1 MNRSTAAFL
10 IASLFHI
17 LLILIFILLAR
28 NIHFIDNK
36 KPKENRIKISLK
48 ELPKTLKS
56 KDAGVKKKPVK
67 QPEIAPPMIKGS
79 QLKKLVNKTYKRY
92 VPKKTVQ
99 EPHKITINRPL
110 KPLKKSE
117 IIKPKTEPITPQK
130 PFIEVQKAADRN
142 ETIVKK
148 EIDQKHSKLYSFLS
162 KEDPNEN
169 KKAKDTKQIQRS
181 SEINQDIKE
190 LYGSEFGELSAGEQK
205 YILDNT
211 DNMRR
216 ITQQVL
222 NRVGRVNVPNDLR
235 VNKTNIIE
243 FYLHP
248 NGDMSDFR
256 FIKKSGFYILD
267 DTTKETIEYAYSKYP
282 RPAQK
287 TLIRYK
293 VGYYLRG
300 Y

>member
-10 IASLFHI
+10 IASLFHL

-28 NIHFIDNK
+28 NIHIISHEK
-36 KPKENRIKISLK
+36 QKENRIKISLK
-48 ELPKTLKS
+48 ELPKPIEK
-56 KDAGVKKKPVK
+56 KDAGLIKKKEPD
-67 QPEIAPPMIKGS
+67 IAPPMPKGK
-79 QLKKLVNKTYKRY
+79 QLKKIVQKPFKKY
-92 VPKKTVQ
+92 VPKKTVK
-99 EPHKITINRPL
+99 EVHKITIN
-110 KPLKKSE
+110 KPEKPVHKTVF
-117 IIKPKTEPITPQK
+117 KPKAPAPLPKK
-130 PFIEVQKAADRN
+130 PFIEVARSNDENK
-142 ETIVKK
+142 TVIKKK
-148 EIDQKHSKLYSFLS
+148 ETKKHSKLYSFLS
-162 KEDPNEN
+162 KEVPDGEKGSN
-169 KKAKDTKQIQRS
+169 TKQTRRS

-211 DNMRR
+211 EIMRR

-222 NRVGRVNVPNDLR
+222 NRVGRVNIPNDLR
-235 VNKTNIIE
+235 VNRINIIE

-248 NGDMSDFR
+248 NGDMTDFR

>member
-1 MNRSTAAFL
+1 M
-10 IASLFHI
+10 
-17 LLILIFILLAR
+17 AR
-28 NIHFIDNK
+28 YIPINDNN

-48 ELPKTLKS
+48 ELPKTTKS
-56 KDAGVKKKPVK
+56 KDAGVIKKQPVK
-67 QPEIAPPMIKGS
+67 HPEIAPPMPKGD
-79 QLKKLVNKTYKRY
+79 QLKKIVKSYKKY
-92 VPKKTVQ
+92 VPQKTLPL
-99 EPHKITINRPL
+99 PHKITLNEPV
-110 KPLKKSE
+110 KTVKKAE
-117 IIKPKTEPITPQK
+117 IIKPKIEPISPDR
-130 PFIEVQKAADRN
+130 PFINIEKAMEKN
-142 ETIVKK
+142 ESVVKK
-148 EIDQKHSKLYSFLS
+148 ESDTKHSKLYSFLS
-162 KEDPNEN
+162 KEDPNLDKQSE
-169 KKAKDTKQIQRS
+169 TKQQIQRS
-181 SEINQDIKE
+181 SQINQDIKE

-211 DNMRR
+211 EIMRR

-222 NRVGRVNVPNDLR
+222 NRVGRVNIPNDLR
-235 VNKTNIIE
+235 VNRINIIE

-248 NGDMSDFR
+248 NGDMTDFR
-256 FIKKSGFYILD
+256 FLKKSGFYVLD